1 MIQSH
6 AARGADLLRS
16 LSSVEEEVIKAVR
29 HHHER
34 YDGSGYPDGLAG
46 DEIPLAARVIMLCDS
61 IDAMLS
67 DRPYRRALT
76 VEQARVE
83 LLRCSGTQFDPDI
96 VEVILRRNTL
106 ERAAVLGRQSGAVAQ
121 DPSSA
126 QLA

>member
-1 MIQSH
+1 M
-6 AARGADLLRS
+6 
-16 LSSVEEEVIKAVR
+16 LS
-29 HHHER
+29 
-34 YDGSGYPDGLAG
+34 
-46 DEIPLAARVIMLCDS
+46 DS

-96 VEVILRRNTL
+96 VEAILRANTL
-106 ERAAVLGRQSGAVAQ
+106 ERADGLRISLDDASIA
-121 DPSSA
+121 PSA